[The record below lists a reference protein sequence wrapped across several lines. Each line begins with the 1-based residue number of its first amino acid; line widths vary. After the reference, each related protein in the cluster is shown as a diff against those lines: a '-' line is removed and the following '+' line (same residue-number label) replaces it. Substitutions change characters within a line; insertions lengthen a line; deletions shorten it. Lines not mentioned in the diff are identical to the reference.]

1 MYLSYEWLNDFLDL
15 KEWSADEIADRM
27 SRTGIEIEGVENIGA
42 HLSNLVI
49 GEVVK
54 IEDMPDSDHLS
65 ITQVDVGQG
74 QLSQIVCGAPNVHL
88 GAKVI
93 VAVPGAILPGG
104 FEIKQANMR
113 GFESNGMLCSL
124 QELGF
129 PDNVVPKKYAEGI
142 YLLPADAP
150 VGADVVDYLKLD
162 DPILELSITPNRA
175 DALSMR
181 GSAFE
186 IGAIINQTPRFNL
199 TTDYPL
205 VEDQALLDSISVE
218 VASPEL
224 SPHYQLRL
232 IKEVEIKESPVW
244 LQVRLMKANMRP
256 TNNVVDLTNYFMLLY
271 GQPFHAFDF
280 DTLASSDIKVKE
292 AVEGSKFTTLD
303 GTERLLTATDT
314 LIWAGDVPIAL
325 AGVMGG
331 LDSEVTDAT
340 KNVLLEGAIFDP
352 QRVRLTSNKFN
363 LRSES
368 SSRFEK
374 GINHATVNEAS
385 EQAAAMI
392 ASLGHGKLVKGKVEK
407 NTLELLPTEV
417 TLAFEVIERKL
428 GIQMTQDELSDIMTR
443 LGFDLLID
451 GDKFTVTVPSR
462 RWDISIEADVL
473 EEIARIYGYDRIPTT
488 LPTVPSSPGKLTDR
502 QRIIRQTRTISEGFG
517 LNQVIS
523 YVLTSPKEANLI
535 KSESHPLVQ
544 LALPMSEERSVLRQS
559 MFPAMLEIAKYNNAR
574 QNKPLA
580 FYETGKVFYGQVD
593 ASLPLEEERFAILL
607 SGQAEA
613 ASWYADQRSYDFFT
627 LKGMVESYFEAI
639 RLNHLLRF
647 ETSADID
654 VMHPGRT
661 ARIYLGEQNVGF
673 LGQVHPNIA
682 NEYDLDTATFFA
694 EIDLSYV
701 ESISREALV
710 QTSIS
715 KFPET
720 SRDLAMLVSVDQTH
734 AELVKL
740 ISDNAGQFLKNV
752 SLFDLYNGKN
762 IADDKQSLA
771 YHLVFQNPEATLT
784 DKEVNEAMDN
794 VTAALLKIAGLEIR

>member
-42 HLSNLVI
+42 HLANLVI

-256 TNNVVDLTNYFMLLY
+256 TNNVVD
-271 GQPFHAFDF
+271 
-280 DTLASSDIKVKE
+280 
-292 AVEGSKFTTLD
+292 
-303 GTERLLTATDT
+303 
-314 LIWAGDVPIAL
+314 
-325 AGVMGG
+325 
-331 LDSEVTDAT
+331 
-340 KNVLLEGAIFDP
+340 
-352 QRVRLTSNKFN
+352 
-363 LRSES
+363 
-368 SSRFEK
+368 
-374 GINHATVNEAS
+374 
-385 EQAAAMI
+385 
-392 ASLGHGKLVKGKVEK
+392 
-407 NTLELLPTEV
+407 
-417 TLAFEVIERKL
+417 
-428 GIQMTQDELSDIMTR
+428 
-443 LGFDLLID
+443 
-451 GDKFTVTVPSR
+451 
-462 RWDISIEADVL
+462 
-473 EEIARIYGYDRIPTT
+473 
-488 LPTVPSSPGKLTDR
+488 
-502 QRIIRQTRTISEGFG
+502 
-517 LNQVIS
+517 
-523 YVLTSPKEANLI
+523 
-535 KSESHPLVQ
+535 
-544 LALPMSEERSVLRQS
+544 
-559 MFPAMLEIAKYNNAR
+559 
-574 QNKPLA
+574 
-580 FYETGKVFYGQVD
+580 
-593 ASLPLEEERFAILL
+593 
-607 SGQAEA
+607 
-613 ASWYADQRSYDFFT
+613 
-627 LKGMVESYFEAI
+627 
-639 RLNHLLRF
+639 
-647 ETSADID
+647 
-654 VMHPGRT
+654 
-661 ARIYLGEQNVGF
+661 
-673 LGQVHPNIA
+673 
-682 NEYDLDTATFFA
+682 
-694 EIDLSYV
+694 
-701 ESISREALV
+701 
-710 QTSIS
+710 
-715 KFPET
+715 
-720 SRDLAMLVSVDQTH
+720 
-734 AELVKL
+734 
-740 ISDNAGQFLKNV
+740 
-752 SLFDLYNGKN
+752 
-762 IADDKQSLA
+762 
-771 YHLVFQNPEATLT
+771 
-784 DKEVNEAMDN
+784 
-794 VTAALLKIAGLEIR
+794 